1 MVSIINS
8 IDTGHEDMIH
18 DAELDYYGLR
28 LATCSSDNNVKIYDI
43 KNGASTLLDELKGHL
58 GPVWQITWSHP
69 KYGNLLASCS
79 YDRKVII
86 WKEQQRKWIKT
97 YEYANHDSSVN
108 SVQFAPAEFGLILA
122 CGSSDGSISILT
134 FTPAGNVWDSTKI
147 QNAHSIGCNTVSWAS
162 AITSVFSNSE
172 EDQQSSYVKR
182 LVSGGCDN
190 LVKIW
195 KEEGERY
202 DFVKTYFLH

>member
-1 MVSIINS
+1 MVSMINS

-18 DAELDYYGLR
+18 DAEVDYYGLR
-28 LATCSSDNNVKIYDI
+28 LATCSSDNSVKVYDI
-43 KNGASTLLDELKGHL
+43 KNGASTLLDDLKGHL
-58 GPVWQITWSHP
+58 GPVWQVAWSHP
-69 KYGNLLASCS
+69 KFGNLLASCS

-86 WKEQQRKWIKT
+86 WKEQQRKWVKT

-134 FTPAGNVWDSTKI
+134 FNPANNIWDAVKI
-147 QNAHSIGCNTVSWAS
+147 QNAHSIGCNTISWAS
-162 AITSVFSNSE
+162 AITSVLSNPE
-172 EDQQSSYVKR
+172 GDQHSSYVKR

-202 DFVKTYFLH
+202 AFSNFNDH